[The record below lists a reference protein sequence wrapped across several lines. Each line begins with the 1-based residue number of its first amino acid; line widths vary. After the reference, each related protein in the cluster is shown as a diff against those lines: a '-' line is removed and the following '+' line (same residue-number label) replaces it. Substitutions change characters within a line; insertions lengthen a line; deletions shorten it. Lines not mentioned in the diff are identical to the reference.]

1 MNIYHRAKEKVHP
14 LIVAFGP
21 NSSSPRNATPPITI
35 HRGSGRGNA
44 AVPPRPTNSQSFPP
58 PAYSLLIDYV
68 RVVVVVVVAKACLA
82 WLPSFPLSPKH
93 SDVGGDG
100 NGQPRIQAWNER
112 GAGSGIEGGKFWAGL
127 GWGPSVGGTARWE
140 KTSGK
145 INQQLLLFLPFPF
158 SSSRSKTNLEKFPG
172 QREGGGNC
180 SFTLAR
186 HNNGPK
192 LLCP

>member
-1 MNIYHRAKEKVHP
+1 MSVSSSS
-14 LIVAFGP
+14 
-21 NSSSPRNATPPITI
+21 SSSPR
-35 HRGSGRGNA
+35 HVWLGS
-44 AVPPRPTNSQSFPP
+44 
-58 PAYSLLIDYV
+58 
-68 RVVVVVVVAKACLA
+68 
-82 WLPSFPLSPKH
+82 LPSPFPQNTAGGG
-93 SDVGGDG
+93 DVGGDG

-112 GAGSGIEGGKFWAGL
+112 GAGSGIEGGKFWVGL

-158 SSSRSKTNLEKFPG
+158 SPSRSKTNLEKFPA

-180 SFTLAR
+180 SSTLAR

-192 LLCP
+192 LLCPQPPSKMGATEQQRDATAIQKDLQAKEKGLEGDIRQVCIRRSQGEAATGNRLKRGRSEGELAK